1 MAENSEKKVLIS
13 VEVLDNFIK
22 TKKNAD
28 NAREAFKFLQ
38 DSVSKLELELRN
50 LTLAEEK
57 DEKAIKAVTDRLNNQ
72 KAALREQAQVLAKT
86 NNEFKEA
93 KTQLEA
99 ASKSQDMLAAAGEKT
114 NKTLGE
120 MQRELKAL
128 RNTPLDFGNPAQ
140 VREVE
145 QAMADL
151 TAEIDD
157 YKTKIKGLDTG
168 EFAKNIT
175 GVAEAGSALL
185 QITGQVSGAL
195 GIENETFKKLQ
206 DSTVELIGA
215 TQALG
220 VITEFL
226 DKKKLSLVKAN
237 IAVIASNVKEKI
249 GAIATA
255 GANLILGKSVDA
267 TTTKFKL
274 LRGAIIGTGIGALVV
289 LIGLLI
295 ANWDK
300 LSAALGGTANEQ
312 KKLDAEL
319 NNASRQ
325 LESIKS
331 NSDFNVA
338 IAEAAGKSKEELLK
352 MRLEAARAANELAYL
367 KMQQVLS
374 NENASKEQRD
384 KAIQMEQETYDRVKS
399 ILDESTIYYISKK
412 KEQSDKSKSINE
424 RDLQATFDILS
435 RNKTEQIR
443 VLEEIANDDKKTNS
457 ERLLALAQAE
467 EKKIELLRLTAEKE
481 LSKEGLTAKEKRKIQ
496 NDLANDIKNVKSDT
510 EKAITSLE
518 ELELDK
524 RLKKSAET
532 LEKRKQQL
540 SDQQSAELEKLSADY
555 TNAVKSAKTAS
566 DLVALQ
572 KQYEKDKFDTAQK
585 YRESDFNE
593 SINALTSQLNLENL
607 SAEQRIEIEKA
618 IANAKSQYAQESAQ
632 IAIKAN
638 EDVVKN
644 HEEAV
649 NKQIEL
655 EQQLK
660 DKKQELYSQLQ
671 TTLQDITNGV
681 FERKSMELDEETSQ
695 ITKNY
700 DDQIAAAE
708 GNDAKQKKLEGEK
721 QKRIEDQEAKKRKL
735 VREQAIIERAFQAFQ
750 IGIETTKSVGAI
762 SLKTAEI
769 TAAAALNPLLIPS
782 IAISAAQIPV
792 AVGIGA
798 LQLASVMAAPLP
810 KAKRGKVFK
819 GPAHENG
826 GIPVEVEGDEIILT
840 KGVYRDPLLRNI
852 ASMINQA
859 GGGIPLTSPSMSNMY
874 ASGGVTSFK
883 FQDGG
888 YLSRSISNETLTED
902 KIENAMEKALAKLK
916 IYVAVEDIRREDKK
930 YTDIED
936 RASF

>member
-13 VEVLDNFIK
+13 VEVLDNFIAA
-22 TKKNAD
+22 KKNVD
-28 NAREAFKFLQ
+28 FWRKSLK
-38 DSVSKLELELRN
+38 D
-50 LTLAEEK
+50 AESSGTATKE
-57 DEKAIKAVTDRLNNQ
+57 Q
-72 KAALREQAQVLAKT
+72 LREIATELGKA
-86 NNEFKEA
+86 NNEFREA
-93 KTQLEA
+93 KTRLEA
-99 ASKSQDMLAAAGEKT
+99 ASKANDIFNVTGEKV
-114 NKTLGE
+114 NKTIGE
-120 MQRELKAL
+120 MQRELRAL
-128 RNTPLDFGNPAQ
+128 RNTPLEGLGEDE
-140 VREVE
+140 VRKVE

-237 IAVIASNVKEKI
+237 IAVIASNTKERV

-255 GANLILGKSVDA
+255 GAHLILGKSVDA

-289 LIGLLI
+289 LIGVLI
-295 ANWDK
+295 ANWDR
-300 LSAALGGTANEQ
+300 LTAGLGNSVKEQ
-312 KKLDAEL
+312 KKMDLAIESTNKQLSEL
-319 NNASRQ
+319 RSKSDYDIAFAKASGASARH
-325 LESIKS
+325 LRTMSE
-331 NSDFNVA
+331 
-338 IAEAAGKSKEELLK
+338 
-352 MRLEAARAANELAYL
+352 EAARAAIEITGSNMMIVRSAYAIG
-367 KMQQVLS
+367 
-374 NENASKEQRD
+374 NATKDQLD
-384 KAIQMEQETYDRVKS
+384 KATEAYQQANEEWTRITLQTLVEEQQERTDSAKS
-399 ILDESTIYYISKK
+399 
-412 KEQSDKSKSINE
+412 NA
-424 RDLQATFDILS
+424 QATIEIFS
-435 RNKTEQIR
+435 RNKSEQIKGFI
-443 VLEEIANDDKKTNS
+443 EIAENEKKTYS
-457 ERLLALAQAE
+457 ERISALSNAE
-467 EKKIELLRLTAEKE
+467 KEKIELLKTTARYE
-481 LSKEGLTAKEKRKIQ
+481 LSKEGLTAKQKKKIE
-496 NDLANDIKNVKSDT
+496 NDLANDIKNVTFDT
-510 EKAITSLE
+510 EKAITALE
-518 ELELDK
+518 DKELDK
-524 RLKKSAET
+524 RLKKSADA
-532 LEKRKQQL
+532 LEKKKQQL
-540 SDQQSAELEKLSADY
+540 SDEQSKELEKLSVEFA
-555 TNAVKSAKTAS
+555 NAAKRAKTAS
-566 DLVALQ
+566 ELVALQ
-572 KQYEKDKFDTAQK
+572 KKYEKDKFDTTQK
-585 YRESDFNE
+585 YREADFNE
-593 SINALTSQLNLENL
+593 SISALTSQLNLENL
-607 SAEQRIEIEKA
+607 SAEQRIELEKA
-618 IANAKSQYAQESAQ
+618 IADAKSKYAQESAQ
-632 IAIKAN
+632 AAIKAN

-649 NKQIEL
+649 KKQIEQ
-655 EQQLK
+655 EEELK
-660 DKKQELYSQLQ
+660 NKKQELFSQLQ

-681 FERKSMELDEETSQ
+681 FERKSQELDEETSQ

-708 GNDAKQKKLEGEK
+708 GNDARQKKLEAEK
-721 QKRIEDQEAKKRKL
+721 QKRIDSQEAKKRKL
-735 VREQAIIERAFQAFQ
+735 VREQAIVERAFQAFQ
-750 IGIETTKSVGAI
+750 IGIETAKSVGAI

-782 IAISAAQIPV
+782 IAISAAQVPI
-792 AVGIGA
+792 AIGIGA

-819 GPAHENG
+819 GPSHENG

-859 GGGIPLTSPSMSNMY
+859 GGGIPLTSPVRSNMY
-874 ASGGVTSFK
+874 ASGGVANFK

-888 YLSRSISNETLTED
+888 YVSRHINDNGLTKED
-902 KIENAMEKALAKLK
+902 IEEAMEKAIAKFK
-916 IYVAVEDIRREDKK
+916 IYATIEDIRREDKK
-930 YTDIED
+930 YADMQY